1 MRPPAG
7 QGAFLSRLEP
17 KDSKS
22 RDCSFKKTGLLKE
35 EKIMKTTLMLTVI
48 LFLIGCAARS
58 QSPVLYPNN
67 HLKTVG
73 ETQAQKDIEEC
84 SHMAESY
91 VKANPGAKVVGGTI
105 VGGAGG
111 AVVGGAVGAVTGDLA
126 RGASIGAAA
135 GAASGLVRG
144 IYKASQPSPV
154 YKAFVNR
161 CLKEKGYDPIGWE

>member
-1 MRPPAG
+1 LFQIIG
-7 QGAFLSRLEP
+7 YLQKYHLFQ
-17 KDSKS
+17 
-22 RDCSFKKTGLLKE
+22 LLFVQKNRFAE
-35 EKIMKTTLMLTVI
+35 EEQIMKTTLMLSVA

-67 HLKTVG
+67 HLKNVG
-73 ETQAQKDIEEC
+73 EIQAQKDIEEC

-126 RGASIGAAA
+126 RGASVGAAA

-144 IYKASQPSPV
+144 IYKASRPSPV